1 MSGTGQRMS
10 RIARKKAQDTS
21 MKLVSEKSVVVDP
34 LSEDTME
41 GGYTA
46 TFCMLMMSRQ
56 D

>member
-1 MSGTGQRMS
+1 
-10 RIARKKAQDTS
+10 
-21 MKLVSEKSVVVDP
+21 MKLVSEKSVLVDP

-46 TFCMLMMSRQ
+46 AFFMLIMSRQ

>member
-10 RIARKKAQDTS
+10 RIAREKAQDTS

-34 LSEDTME
+34 LSEDMMG